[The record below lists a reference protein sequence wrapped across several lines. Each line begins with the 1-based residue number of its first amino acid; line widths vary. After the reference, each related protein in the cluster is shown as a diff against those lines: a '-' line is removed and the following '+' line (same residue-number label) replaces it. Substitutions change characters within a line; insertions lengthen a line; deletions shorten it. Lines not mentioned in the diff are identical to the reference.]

1 MIRVSFSLQIWGG
14 DVSYE
19 RFITCFLGDREEGQS
34 VIIAS
39 ALLQV
44 TVIQNNQY
52 ALEGHLGVAC
62 PGSRGLT
69 CMDSSTVELMRKTRI
84 IEPTTTRKKQ
94 VEGNQCQ
101 QSEGSSEVWLD
112 DSRETK
118 GWWLQQ

>member
-19 RFITCFLGDREEGQS
+19 RFITCFLGDREEGQT
-34 VIIAS
+34 VILAS

-52 ALEGHLGVAC
+52 ALEAHLGVAC
-62 PGSRGLT
+62 PGSCGLT
-69 CMDSSTVELMRKTRI
+69 CMDSSTGELMRKPRI

-118 GWWLQQ
+118 GWWL